1 MGHVLSPPN
10 FSCTTLY
17 FNGTLDRFIKSQKI
31 HIILEQKSSHYELIE
46 VQKGLQCTC
55 QAKII
60 VGNGITLS
68 VALLVHI
75 TPYWTVMNLQGHI
88 YVRMLTVKQDPAFH
102 SYVISMAG

>member
-1 MGHVLSPPN
+1 M
-10 FSCTTLY
+10 
-17 FNGTLDRFIKSQKI
+17 
-31 HIILEQKSSHYELIE
+31 
-46 VQKGLQCTC
+46 
-55 QAKII
+55 I
-60 VGNGITLS
+60 VGNGITPS